1 MWSFVCICS
10 CCQLKTVIRC
20 FMKAQN
26 AKCFMV
32 ITEQKPMIDIQKT
45 KGRESKHSTTEK
57 SSNYKG
63 G

>member
-1 MWSFVCICS
+1 
-10 CCQLKTVIRC
+10 
-20 FMKAQN
+20 MKAQN

>member
-1 MWSFVCICS
+1 
-10 CCQLKTVIRC
+10 
-20 FMKAQN
+20 
-26 AKCFMV
+26 MV

-63 G
+63 GQQEKKKLLDNLKTMNKIVIVGS